1 MYYVC
6 DRLAM
11 HMTRKYRTKLMSSST
26 VPGSDGSKMMI
37 LNLRKPALFTF
48 KAGQYAY
55 LKIASIDNH
64 WHPFSISSDPS
75 SDTLQFYVEVVG
87 FKSWTAKLWDM
98 IGEEAESWFSARCID
113 VEIMG
118 PIGTELART
127 DRFSHILAI
136 GTGSGIVP
144 ILSMF
149 KQQVNQLLRLDPV
162 VHHETLQR
170 HRQKVYEIEMAEV
183 CRKGSIAQYMCKS
196 LTGRKSYLMLRS
208 PSNDNVKESIR
219 SSIAKFEGK
228 GACTGGVK
236 TSRAEM
242 KASAFR
248 ATRSIYGGVA
258 LCFVPAIGVSLIGL
272 NVSWNT
278 IETKITER
286 MVFFLKLFTV
296 GFQFCFTA
304 LSVFVWDA
312 TAFLAFIDMAVVIVT
327 PFANWY
333 WLPRCQEGRSLQSKE
348 LVLYGMLTGY
358 MVLRIWGKA
367 VDPQNRSWRS
377 RLEESGERTIERTD
391 VVWICRSASLV
402 SELLPEI
409 ESLWKKL
416 SEKWG
421 ALHVDT
427 VCRITIHVTDSDE
440 SARSQLEE
448 EVSSTALYSS
458 GRVKFG
464 RPDLSSMVR
473 QHTVEL
479 AGTREHS
486 QTLLAYVGS
495 PSLAQRIHQIKVSN
509 DVVCAI
515 TGYNNHQMEYVSD
528 SHGGAK
534 SSSTRVA

>member
-1 MYYVC
+1 
-6 DRLAM
+6 
-11 HMTRKYRTKLMSSST
+11 MSSST

-37 LNLRKPALFTF
+37 LNLRKPALFSF

-87 FKSWTAKLWDM
+87 IKSWTAKLWNL
-98 IGEEAESWFSARCID
+98 IGEDAESGFSARYID

-118 PIGTELART
+118 PIGTELAST

-144 ILSMF
+144 ILSVF

-170 HRQKVYEIEMAEV
+170 HRQKIYEIEMAEV
-183 CRKGSIAQYMCKS
+183 YRKGSFAQYMCKS
-196 LTGRKSYLMLRS
+196 LTRRKSYLRLRS

-219 SSIAKFEGK
+219 SSIAKFEDK
-228 GACTGGVK
+228 GACTGGNVK

-248 ATRSIYGGVA
+248 ATSSIYGGVA

-272 NVSWNT
+272 MVSWNT
-278 IETKITER
+278 IETQITER
-286 MVFFLKLFTV
+286 MMFFLKVFSV
-296 GFQFCFTA
+296 GFQFCFTV
-304 LSVFVWDA
+304 LSMFVWDA
-312 TAFLAFIDMAVVIVT
+312 TAFLAFIDMAIVVIT

-333 WLPRCQEGRSLQSKE
+333 WLPRCEERRGLQWNE
-348 LVLYGMLTGY
+348 LVLYGILTGY
-358 MVLRIWGKA
+358 MVFRIWGKA

-377 RLEESGERTIERTD
+377 RLEESAERTIERTD

-409 ESLWKKL
+409 ESLLKQL
-416 SEKWG
+416 SQKWG
-421 ALHVDT
+421 TLHVDA
-427 VCRITIHVTDSDE
+427 VCRITIYVTDSDE
-440 SARSQLEE
+440 SARSQLKEE
-448 EVSSTALYSS
+448 ISTTALYLS
-458 GRVKFG
+458 GCVKFG

-528 SHGGAK
+528 SHGGANR
-534 SSSTRVA
+534 SSTTRVA